1 MIRLA
6 DIAHGRS
13 GDKGNHANI
22 GIIAF
27 TMQGHAYL
35 DGELSAEKVKAYFKT
50 LTPDKVERFGL
61 PRLFAFNFVLWNAL
75 GGGASDS
82 LRTDTQGK
90 ALATALLE
98 MELPDPENLAAML
111 PPPPRFPTQPPGFPS
126 PSAASDGSPPPGPN
140 PEAET

>member
-1 MIRLA
+1 MIRLG

-22 GIIAF
+22 GLIAF
-27 TMQGHAYL
+27 TAAGGAFLEVQV
-35 DGELSAEKVKAYFKT
+35 SAEAVRAYFRD
-50 LTPDKVERFGL
+50 LNPDKVERYAL
-61 PRLFAFNFVLWNAL
+61 PKLFAFNFVLTNAL

-98 MELPDPENLAAML
+98 MELPDPPDLAAML
-111 PPPPRFPTQPPGFPS
+111 PPDSGNAGGG
-126 PSAASDGSPPPGPN
+126 AAR
-140 PEAET
+140 

>member
-1 MIRLA
+1 MIRLG

-22 GIIAF
+22 GVIAY
-27 TMQGHAYL
+27 TAAGHAYL
-35 DGELSAEKVKAYFKT
+35 ERELTGDRVKEYFRS
-50 LTPDKVERFGL
+50 LSPDKVDRFDL
-61 PRLFAFNFVLWNAL
+61 PRLFALNFVLWNAL

-98 MELPDPENLAAML
+98 MELPDPPGLAGML
-111 PPPPRFPTQPPGFPS
+111 PPPPAFRRPDDAGRQTP
-126 PSAASDGSPPPGPN
+126 DGSD
-140 PEAET
+140 PERKG

>member
-1 MIRLA
+1 MIRLG

-22 GIIAF
+22 GIIAY
-27 TMQGHAYL
+27 TAAGHAFL
-35 DGELSAEKVKAYFKT
+35 ARELTADKVKDYFRS
-50 LTPDKVERFGL
+50 LSPDKVDRFDL

-98 MELPDPENLAAML
+98 MELPEPTWLTGMV
-111 PPPPRFPTQPPGFPS
+111 PPPPAFRSPVDPEGQVPG
-126 PSAASDGSPPPGPN
+126 GPD
-140 PEAET
+140 PERKG

>member
-1 MIRLA
+1 MIRLG

-22 GIIAF
+22 GVIAY
-27 TMQGHAYL
+27 TEAGRAYL
-35 DGELSAEKVKAYFKT
+35 ETALTGDKVKSYFRS
-50 LTPDKVERFGL
+50 LSPDKVERFAL
-61 PRLFAFNFVLWNAL
+61 PKLFAFNFVLWNVL

-98 MELPDPENLAAML
+98 MELPEPDGLAAML
-111 PPPPRFPTQPPGFPS
+111 PPQSEF
-126 PSAASDGSPPPGPN
+126 PGPPA
-140 PEAET
+140 PEG

>member
-1 MIRLA
+1 MIRLG

-22 GIIAF
+22 GVIAY
-27 TMQGHAYL
+27 TESGHAFL
-35 DGELSAEKVKAYFKT
+35 ARELTAEKVKEYFRS
-50 LTPDKVERFGL
+50 LSPDKVDRFDL
-61 PRLFAFNFVLWNAL
+61 PRLFALNFVLWNAL

-98 MELPDPENLAAML
+98 MEMPDPENLAGML
-111 PPPPRFPTQPPGFPS
+111 PPPPLFHWPRDPGS
-126 PSAASDGSPPPGPN
+126 QDAGPAK
-140 PEAET
+140 PERKD

>member
-6 DIAHGRS
+6 DIARGRS

-22 GIIAF
+22 GVIAY
-27 TMQGHAYL
+27 TRAGHAYL
-35 DGELSAEKVKAYFKT
+35 ERLLTADKVRDYFRGLSPE
-50 LTPDKVERFGL
+50 KVERFGL
-61 PRLFAFNFVLWNAL
+61 PKLHAFNFVLWNVL

-98 MELPDPENLAAML
+98 MELPDPEGLAAML
-111 PPPPRFPTQPPGFPS
+111 PSSGK
-126 PSAASDGSPPPGPN
+126 G
-140 PEAET
+140 

>member
-1 MIRLA
+1 MKKIRLG

-22 GIIAF
+22 GVIAY
-27 TMQGHAYL
+27 TLAGHDHLATA
-35 DGELSAEKVKAYFKT
+35 LSGDKVKAYFHS
-50 LTPDKVERFGL
+50 LSPEKVDRFDL
-61 PRLFAFNFVLWNAL
+61 PRLFAFNFVLWNVL

-98 MELPDPENLAAML
+98 MELPEPENLAAML
-111 PPPPRFPTQPPGFPS
+111 PPEAMLLPDALPPAGKSAPGNAPPKAPK
-126 PSAASDGSPPPGPN
+126 A
-140 PEAET
+140 